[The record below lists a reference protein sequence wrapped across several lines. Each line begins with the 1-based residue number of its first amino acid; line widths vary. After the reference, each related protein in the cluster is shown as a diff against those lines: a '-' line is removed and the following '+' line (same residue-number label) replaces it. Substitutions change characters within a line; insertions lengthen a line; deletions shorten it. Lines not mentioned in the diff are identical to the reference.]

1 MGWEV
6 ASGRLLTWSLEAH
19 LTHHCNLRCRD
30 CCTLSPHLAPWSV
43 PVEELGRDLAAAA
56 AALRP
61 ALFKLTGGE
70 PLLHAD
76 VLGCVEAA
84 RASGIAEQVSLTT
97 NGFLLPRAPDA
108 LFAALDRIT
117 LSRYSSAPLP
127 PASWERIE
135 ARCREHGV
143 LLTVKAIDRFQR
155 LDRAADGDEAETRTV
170 YAGCWLRQRCHL
182 VHRGRFY
189 PCTRPPH
196 VAERLRALGRPADP
210 AEADGVDL
218 HAPGLLPR
226 LLAHLER
233 DEPLATCRLCLGA
246 SGGFFPHAQVG
257 PVGHP

>member
-19 LTHHCNLRCRD
+19 LTHHCNLRCRY

-43 PVEELGRDLAAAA
+43 PVEELRRDLEAAAT
-56 AALRP
+56 ALRP

-70 PLLHAD
+70 PLLHPD
-76 VLGCVEAA
+76 VLGCLEAA
-84 RASGIAEQVSLTT
+84 RSSGIAEQVSLTT
-97 NGFLLPRAPDA
+97 NGFLLARAPDA
-108 LFAALDRIT
+108 LLAALDRIT
-117 LSRYSSAPLP
+117 LSRCASAPLP
-127 PASWERIE
+127 RSALDAIE

-155 LDRAADGDEAETRTV
+155 LDREEEGDEAETRAV

-196 VAERLRALGRPADP
+196 VEERLRSLGRPADLSGP
-210 AEADGVDL
+210 DGVDL
-218 HAPGLLPR
+218 HAPELLSR
-226 LLAHLER
+226 LLARLER
-233 DEPLATCRLCLGA
+233 GAPLATCRLCLGA
-246 SGGFFPHAQVG
+246 SGGFFPHEQLG
-257 PVGHP
+257 PPGP